1 MSLAVEKA
9 KERIARMG
17 QKIIA
22 AGLVFGTWG
31 NISVRVARENLV
43 VITPSGMDYG
53 AIYAKDMVVLDYS
66 GLVVEGER
74 RPSNETQMHL
84 AIYRTR
90 SDVGAVMHTHS
101 IFASAMAVARVAIP
115 PIMED
120 MAQLIGGG
128 VPVARYA
135 RAATAELAANAV
147 EALGELNAV
156 LLANHGV
163 VGVGRDLNEAF
174 EVCQVVERSAQIYAW
189 AGLNGRPAEL
199 PARDIEALRSAYL
212 NTYSQ
217 FKKSSC

>member
-1 MSLAVEKA
+1 LSLAAEKA
-9 KERIARMG
+9 KEQIAKMG

-31 NISVRVARENLV
+31 NISVRVAKEELV
-43 VITPSGMDYG
+43 VITPSGIDYG
-53 AIYAKDMVVLDYS
+53 NIQARDMVVVDYA
-66 GLVVEGER
+66 GQVVEGER

-84 AIYRTR
+84 AIYRAR
-90 SDVGAVMHTHS
+90 NDVGAVMHTHS
-101 IFASAMAVARVAIP
+101 VFASAMAVAQTAIP

-174 EVCQVVERSAQIYAW
+174 DVCQVVERSAQVYAW

-212 NTYSQ
+212 TTYS
-217 FKKSSC
+217 KLRKTSC